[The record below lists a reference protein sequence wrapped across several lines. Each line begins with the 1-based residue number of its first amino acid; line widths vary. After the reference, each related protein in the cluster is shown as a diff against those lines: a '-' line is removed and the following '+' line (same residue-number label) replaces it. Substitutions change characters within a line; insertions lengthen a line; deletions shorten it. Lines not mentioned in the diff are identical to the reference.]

1 MRKIAFICAN
11 YGSTK
16 DGIGHYT
23 QKLVETIRKKDIH
36 ISIYSGKTYNSLIR
50 KLFSFSMFNAIWN
63 VTPKN
68 FDSIFIEYPFP
79 EYNPLILI
87 PIIKLKVLSSIH
99 QTKTI
104 LSIHEYSRANKFRKS
119 FINVLLLLFKTCFV
133 TDEQTRQSIHSNK
146 KEVLIRE
153 IPSNIDIPEQS
164 TLNKQINSFVYF
176 GLINKSK
183 AFNEMLKAWY
193 QFNQRNQCH
202 LSIITSS
209 DTSHIDTN
217 NNISI
222 VKDAEDKE
230 VARILQE
237 SQYAIL
243 PILPNIN
250 INNATFMAAI
260 KGNCIPIGT
269 FSESIQNK
277 EIFINCK
284 SYSPEDII
292 SALKFAEK
300 METAEY
306 QRRIQ
311 IIKKLSKDLP
321 SFEKTSNVYLKISKQ
336 SKNGY

>member
-1 MRKIAFICAN
+1 MKKIAFICAN

-23 QKLVETIRKKDIH
+23 KRLVETIRKENIH
-36 ISIYSGKTYNSLIR
+36 ISIYSGKTYNSTR
-50 KLFSFSMFNAIWN
+50 KKLFSFSMFNAIWN
-63 VTPKN
+63 VSPKD

-104 LSIHEYSRANKFRKS
+104 LSIHEYNRANKFRKS
-119 FINVLLLLFKTCFV
+119 FVNLLLLLFKTCLV
-133 TDEQTRQSIHSNK
+133 TDEQTRQSINSNK
-146 KEVLIRE
+146 KEILIRE
-153 IPSNIDIPEQS
+153 IPSNIDIPKQS
-164 TLNKQINSFVYF
+164 VLNKQMNSFVYF

-193 QFNQRNQCH
+193 QFNQKNQYH

-209 DTSHIDTN
+209 DTSHIDTS
-217 NNISI
+217 NNITI

-230 VARILQE
+230 VARILLE

-260 KGNCIPIGT
+260 KGNCIPIGM
-269 FSESIQNK
+269 FSENIQNRDT
-277 EIFINCK
+277 FINCK
-284 SYSPEDII
+284 SYSPDDIT
-292 SALKFAEK
+292 SALIFAVN
-300 METAEY
+300 MGTTEY
-306 QRRIQ
+306 QKRIQ
-311 IIKKLSKDLP
+311 IIKKISEGLP
-321 SFEKTSNVYLKISKQ
+321 SFEKTSNLYLKIS
-336 SKNGY
+336 